1 LYRNQTKTIMK
12 NKFDVISPDGFSISY
27 DEIYNTLEEAYDAFI
42 EWKKRYER
50 QGYYSSTHYG
60 RIPLDELESYCNI
73 IKLK

>member
-1 LYRNQTKTIMK
+1 MK
-12 NKFDVISPDGFSISY
+12 NKFDVISPDGFSITY
-27 DEIYNTLEEAYDAFI
+27 DEIYKTFEEAYDAFTQ
-42 EWKKRYER
+42 WKKRYER